1 MFSTNDIDKR
11 MQKCYNMC
19 TYPYADFAL
28 FWCICPCGKWKL
40 KSTLV
45 STFTPIDTKNKFT
58 KGKKTTDVQQSKH
71 TKTIRVPPLDEIL

>member
-28 FWCICPCGKWKL
+28 FLVHLPMWK
-40 KSTLV
+40 V
-45 STFTPIDTKNKFT
+45 
-58 KGKKTTDVQQSKH
+58 
-71 TKTIRVPPLDEIL
+71 EIKVYFSFHFYPDRYEKQIHER